1 MTATVDKTDLP
12 RNRKHEQALSVE
24 ARAAPAIVMPM
35 GSDVQEIE
43 QAIKTLP
50 RREVEQLR
58 EWIENF
64 LEDQLELTDEF
75 SASIDRGKKDIAEG
89 NVRVREPEQT

>member
-1 MTATVDKTDLP
+1 M
-12 RNRKHEQALSVE
+12 S
-24 ARAAPAIVMPM
+24 
-35 GSDVQEIE
+35 SDVQEIE
-43 QAIKTLP
+43 QAIRALS

-75 SASIDRGKKDIAEG
+75 TASIDRGKKDIAEG
-89 NVRVREPEQT
+89 NVRVRESEAT

>member
-1 MTATVDKTDLP
+1 MIETRVASCDT
-12 RNRKHEQALSVE
+12 S
-24 ARAAPAIVMPM
+24 APMS
-35 GSDVQEIE
+35 SDVQEIE
-43 QAIKTLP
+43 QAIRTLP

-75 SASIDRGKKDIAEG
+75 RASIDRGKKDIAEG
-89 NVRVREPEQT
+89 SVRVRESEEM